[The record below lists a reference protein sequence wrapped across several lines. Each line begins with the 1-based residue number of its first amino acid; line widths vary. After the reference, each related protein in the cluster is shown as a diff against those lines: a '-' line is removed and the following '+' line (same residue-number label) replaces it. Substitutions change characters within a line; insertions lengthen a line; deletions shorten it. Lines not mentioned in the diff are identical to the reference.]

1 MAPNPDSHG
10 PDLELGLVWLRRD
23 LRLQDHAALHHALRR
38 CRRVQLA
45 FVFDTDILRP
55 LLEQGLR
62 ADRRLRFIH
71 ASLLELDGELRRQG
85 GALWALHGSAAGELP
100 ALARRLGVQAVFVNR
115 DYEPFAQRRDAA
127 VSGELAASGIEFHA
141 FDDQVMVPPPALRT
155 GQGRPY
161 GVFTPYKNA
170 WMARMRACEGA
181 ELAERVCPLSSH
193 RLLPLPEGL
202 VPLPEPAQLGFDLQ
216 AELPEGVEP
225 GSRGAHRAWE
235 AFQARLDEYA
245 SARDFPARE
254 ATSGLSVH
262 LRFGTLSV
270 RELGRHAWRAM
281 LEGSGGAAV
290 WLAELV
296 WRDFYAQVLFHHP
309 QVAQGRS
316 FRPAY
321 DRIEWEQAPG
331 LLQAWC
337 EGRTG
342 YPLVDAA
349 MRELLAS
356 GRMHNRLRMVV
367 ASFLCKDLG
376 LDWRLGEAHF
386 ARWLLD
392 FDLASNNGGWQWAS
406 SSGCDAQPWFRI
418 FNPVE
423 QSRRFDP
430 DGQYIRA
437 WLPELAGLDAAA
449 IHAPWLAEPA
459 RLRAAGVELGKSYP
473 LPVVDH
479 AQARLRTLQRY
490 AVVRDD
496 AARGAQALKSPGPRG
511 RAGPG
516 TQGGLF

>member
-1 MAPNPDSHG
+1 MASDPAAPG
-10 PDLELGLVWLRRD
+10 PDFELGLVWLRRD
-23 LRLQDHAALHHALRR
+23 LRLHDHAALHHALRR

-45 FVFDTDILRP
+45 FVFDTDILGP
-55 LLEQGLR
+55 LLEQGIR
-62 ADRRLRFIH
+62 GDRRVSFIH
-71 ASLLELDGELRRQG
+71 ASLLELDARLRGLG
-85 GALWALHGSAAGELP
+85 GALWVEHASAAAALP
-100 ALARRLGVQAVFVNR
+100 ALARRLGVQAVFANR
-115 DYEPFAQRRDAA
+115 DYEPSAQARDAA
-127 VSGELAASGIEFHA
+127 VAGELAGAGIEFLA
-141 FDDQVMVPPPALRT
+141 YDDQVMLAPSALRT

-161 GVFTPYKNA
+161 GVFTPYRNA
-170 WMARMRACEGA
+170 WLARVRASAGA
-181 ELAERVCPLSSH
+181 ELQDLACALEPG
-193 RLLPLPEGL
+193 RLAAPPEGL
-202 VPLPEPAQLGFDLQ
+202 GCLPDPAQLGFD
-216 AELPEGVEP
+216 APAPLPEGVEP
-225 GSRGAHRAWE
+225 GSRGARRAWE
-235 AFQARLDEYA
+235 AFQTRLDDYA
-245 SARDFPARE
+245 ASRDFPARD

-270 RELGRHAWRAM
+270 RELGRHAWRAQQ
-281 LEGSGGAAV
+281 EGSEGAAS
-290 WLAELV
+290 WLSELV

-309 QVAQGRS
+309 QVARGRS

-321 DRIEWEQAPG
+321 DRIEWEQAPA

-349 MRELLAS
+349 LRELLAS

-376 LDWRLGEAHF
+376 LDWRLGETHF

-430 DGQYIRA
+430 DGHYIRR
-437 WLPELAGLDAAA
+437 WVPELAGLDASS
-449 IHAPWLAEPA
+449 IHAPWLAGPERA
-459 RLRAAGVELGKSYP
+459 RAAGLRLGQDYP

-479 AQARLRTLQRY
+479 AQARQRTLERY

-496 AARGAQALKSPGPRG
+496 AHQAAQRQGAAAPRP
-511 RAGPG
+511 RSGPG
-516 TQGGLF
+516 SQGGLF

>member
-1 MAPNPDSHG
+1 MAPIPDSPG
-10 PDLELGLVWLRRD
+10 PQLDLGLVWLRRD

-38 CRRVQLA
+38 CRRVQLV
-45 FVFDTDILRP
+45 FVFDTDILQA

-62 ADRRLRFIH
+62 ADRRVSFIH
-71 ASLLELDGELRRQG
+71 ASLQELDAELRRRG
-85 GALWALHGSAAGELP
+85 GALWTLHGSAAGELP

-127 VSGELAASGIEFHA
+127 VAGELAGSGIEFHA

-161 GVFTPYKNA
+161 GVFTPYRNA
-170 WMARMRACEGA
+170 WMARMRAAEGA
-181 ELAERVCPLSSH
+181 ELAELDCPLSAD

-202 VPLPEPAQLGFDLQ
+202 PPMPAPARLGFDLPTR
-216 AELPEGVEP
+216 LPEGVEP
-225 GSRGAHRAWE
+225 GSRGGRRAWE
-235 AFQARLDEYA
+235 AFQSRLDDYA
-245 SARDFPARE
+245 ASRDFPARE

-281 LEGSGGAAV
+281 LGGSAGAAT
-290 WLAELV
+290 WLSELV

-309 QVAQGRS
+309 QLAQGRS
-316 FRPAY
+316 FRAAY
-321 DRIEWEQAPG
+321 DRIEWESSPE
-331 LLQAWC
+331 LLRAWC

-418 FNPVE
+418 FNPLE

-430 DGQYIRA
+430 DGHYIRA
-437 WLPELAGLDAAA
+437 WLPELAGLDAPSL
-449 IHAPWLAEPA
+449 HAPWLAEPA
-459 RLRAAGVELGKSYP
+459 RLRAAGVELGRNYP

-479 AQARLRTLQRY
+479 AQARQRTLQRY

-496 AARGAQALKSPGPRG
+496 AARAAQAPSAPVSRG

-516 TQGGLF
+516 RQGGLF

>member
-1 MAPNPDSHG
+1 MTPNPAPPG
-10 PDLELGLVWLRRD
+10 PEFELGLVWLRRD
-23 LRLQDHAALHHALRR
+23 LRLHDHAALHHALSR
-38 CRRVQLA
+38 CRRVQLV
-45 FVFDTDILRP
+45 FVFDTDILQP
-55 LLEQGLR
+55 LLDQGIR
-62 ADRRLRFIH
+62 GDRRVTFIH
-71 ASLLELDGELRRQG
+71 ASLLQLDARLRRLG
-85 GALWALHGSAAGELP
+85 GALWVEHASAAAALP
-100 ALARRLGVQAVFVNR
+100 ALARRLGAQAVFTNR
-115 DYEPFAQRRDAA
+115 DYEPSAQRRDACVA
-127 VSGELAASGIEFHA
+127 GELAGAGIEFLA
-141 FDDQVMVPPPALRT
+141 FDDQVMLPPPALRT

-161 GVFTPYKNA
+161 AVFTPYRNA
-170 WMARMRACEGA
+170 WLARLRASGGA
-181 ELAERVCPLSSH
+181 ELDERACPLEPG
-193 RLLPLPEGL
+193 RLLAVPEGL
-202 VPLPEPAQLGFDLQ
+202 ARLPEPAQLGF
-216 AELPEGVEP
+216 AAPAPLPQGVEP
-225 GSRGAHRAWE
+225 GSRGARRAWE
-235 AFQARLDEYA
+235 AFQARLQDYA
-245 SARDFPARE
+245 AARDFPARE
-254 ATSGLSVH
+254 GTSGLSVH

-270 RELGRHAWRAM
+270 RELGRHAWQAVQQ
-281 LEGSGGAAV
+281 GSEGAAS
-290 WLAELV
+290 WLSELV

-321 DRIEWEQAPG
+321 DRIEWEQAPER
-331 LLQAWC
+331 LRAWC

-349 MRELLAS
+349 MRELLDS

-430 DGQYIRA
+430 DGHYIRR
-437 WLPELAGLDAAA
+437 WVPELAALDAAC
-449 IHAPWLAEPA
+449 IHAPWTAGPA
-459 RLRAAGVELGKSYP
+459 QLRAAGVRLGEDYP

-479 AQARLRTLQRY
+479 AQARQRTLQRY

-496 AARGAQALKSPGPRG
+496 AQQAAQRPGAGAPRRPAPGS
-511 RAGPG
+511 
-516 TQGGLF
+516 QGGLF

>member
-1 MAPNPDSHG
+1 MASIPTSTDPG
-10 PDLELGLVWLRRD
+10 FELGLVWLRRD
-23 LRLQDHAALHHALRR
+23 LRLHDHAALHHALRR

-45 FVFDTDILRP
+45 FVFDTDILGP
-55 LLEQGLR
+55 LLAQGIR
-62 ADRRLRFIH
+62 ADRRVSFIH
-71 ASLLELDGELRRQG
+71 DSLRELDAELRRHA
-85 GALWALHGSAAGELP
+85 GALWVLHGRAAVELP
-100 ALARRLGVQAVFVNR
+100 ALARRLGVRAVFANR
-115 DYEPFAQRRDAA
+115 DYEPDAQRRDAA
-127 VSGELAASGIEFHA
+127 VAGELAGAGIEFHA

-170 WMARMRACEGA
+170 WLARMRAGEGVELG
-181 ELAERVCPLSSH
+181 ELACALSPG
-193 RLLPLPEGL
+193 RLLEPGAGLAALPT
-202 VPLPEPAQLGFDLQ
+202 PTQLGFDQ
-216 AELPEGVEP
+216 PAVLPDGIEP
-225 GSRGAHRAWE
+225 GSRGARRAWE
-235 AFQARLDEYA
+235 AFQARLDDYA
-245 SARDFPARE
+245 ASRDFPARQ

-281 LEGSGGAAV
+281 QQGSEGAAS
-290 WLAELV
+290 WLSELV

-309 QVAQGRS
+309 QVARGRS
-316 FRPAY
+316 FRAAY
-321 DRIEWEQAPG
+321 DRIEWDDAPQ

-349 MRELLAS
+349 MRELLAG

-376 LDWRLGEAHF
+376 LDWRAGEAHF

-437 WLPELAGLDAAA
+437 WVPELAALDARS
-449 IHAPWLAEPA
+449 IHAPWQADPA
-459 RLRAAGVELGKSYP
+459 RLRAAGLRLGEHYP

-479 AQARLRTLQRY
+479 AQARQRTLQRY

-496 AARGAQALKSPGPRG
+496 ARQAAKAEDTPSRKQG
-511 RAGPG
+511 GPG